1 MKIHSNSEKY
11 LNLKKIYLLSSY
23 KEKYSNSLELK
34 PSNSKIINKKRHR
47 MVKETEIIEKLN
59 NLESNQNLANN
70 KLELILSILTNK
82 LLGKNEFQISHY
94 DLCLIKQ
101 NNKKNKN
108 KNEVI
113 EIKEDIDIN
122 INDEFEEEHIS
133 KINQEPHFNS
143 NNLNTN
149 KIIFDEKN
157 DNIKNIN
164 NISSGNDNLKE
175 MINDFLNQ
183 NEKTIEENN
192 GQNNNEKIKDNEPDN
207 DKLDNQEKQK
217 EENLNNINNEKTKI
231 IKEEKINNKLK
242 KNSKIISLDLNKYKI
257 ETDIISKY
265 EEVDNIIMNKDKEQI
280 INNGVNSI
288 NELIN
293 KENNNI
299 NSNFKFQKAK
309 GRNR

>member
-1 MKIHSNSEKY
+1 
-11 LNLKKIYLLSSY
+11 
-23 KEKYSNSLELK
+23 
-34 PSNSKIINKKRHR
+34 

-149 KIIFDEKN
+149 KIVFDEKN
-157 DNIKNIN
+157 DNIMNIN

-192 GQNNNEKIKDNEPDN
+192 EQKNSEKI
-207 DKLDNQEKQK
+207 Q
-217 EENLNNINNEKTKI
+217 
-231 IKEEKINNKLK
+231 
-242 KNSKIISLDLNKYKI
+242 
-257 ETDIISKY
+257 
-265 EEVDNIIMNKDKEQI
+265 
-280 INNGVNSI
+280 
-288 NELIN
+288 N
-293 KENNNI
+293 KE
-299 NSNFKFQKAK
+299 KD
-309 GRNR
+309 